1 MNRFSRTEAA
11 DPATAARAASIN
23 ARADVLQAQGRITA
37 EERARCWN
45 LYMLTKLVQE
55 AEEKNKRW
63 SIEYYTM
70 SSHVPVI
77 VTIDAPNE
85 EQATTILWA
94 DEDQRYCPAQVMR
107 VWEVVELQKDVELP
121 DSFDTPAPA
130 DTDEADHEAETAH
143 ARHGF

>member
-1 MNRFSRTEAA
+1 MNRFSQTEAA

-23 ARADVLQAQGRITA
+23 ARADVLQAQGRITR

-45 LYMLTKLVQE
+45 LHLLTKLVQE

-77 VTIDAPNE
+77 VTIDAPTA
-85 EQATTILWA
+85 EQATAILWA
-94 DEDQRYCPAQVMR
+94 DEDQRYCPAQVIR
-107 VWEVVELQKDVELP
+107 VWELPTELP
-121 DSFDTPAPA
+121 DSFETPAPA
-130 DTDEADHEAETAH
+130 DTDEADRRDAIGY
-143 ARHGF
+143 AREGF